1 MQRTDQRTADLA
13 GACQPTGLAI
23 RREHRLGLAREQG
36 HGAKQLKGSENGA
49 KEAVSSRRQKA
60 ELAAERQIYVARQAD
75 SLKSGESHM
84 LVFGPAQHQSK

>member
-23 RREHRLGLAREQG
+23 RRGHRLGLAQEQG
-36 HGAKQLKGSENGA
+36 HGETTKGKRNGA

>member
-23 RREHRLGLAREQG
+23 RRGYRLGLEQG
-36 HGAKQLKGSENGA
+36 HGAKQLKGKRNGA